1 MKVAISFVCGAVI
14 CALVIIG
21 VKPILPASADTADGI
36 NASDNGT
43 NFFTK
48 LVPDIEKIYRESLTS
63 PFIRAG
69 ANITDEDIA
78 GYYHDLMNKTGLT
91 DPNSN

>member
-1 MKVAISFVCGAVI
+1 MKVVISFICGAVV
-14 CALVIIG
+14 CAMIIIG
-21 VKPILPASADTADGI
+21 VRTVLPASADTGDGSA
-36 NASDNGT
+36 ASENNT
-43 NFFTK
+43 NFLAK
-48 LVPDIEKIYRESLTS
+48 LVPDIGKIYRESLTS

-69 ANITDEDIA
+69 ANITYPDIA